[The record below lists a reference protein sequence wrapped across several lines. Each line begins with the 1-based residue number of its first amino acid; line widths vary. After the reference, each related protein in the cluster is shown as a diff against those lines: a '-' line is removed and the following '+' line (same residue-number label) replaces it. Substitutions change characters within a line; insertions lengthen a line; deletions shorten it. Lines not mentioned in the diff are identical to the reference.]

1 MFHCSLFHLTQQGTV
16 SGFGQVE
23 IRLARLLGFL
33 LEAVQDIDSLGDLG
47 DVDHPE
53 RPVSVSDA
61 NFPHAL
67 ANGGHWLPVSRLE
80 PPLHLVELVSHFLS
94 DRRWERSEVSEG
106 ATSEIQ
112 GFVF

>member
-1 MFHCSLFHLTQQGTV
+1 MQN
-16 SGFGQVE
+16 
-23 IRLARLLGFL
+23 
-33 LEAVQDIDSLGDLG
+33 IDSLGELG

-67 ANGGHWLPVSRLE
+67 AHGGHWLPVFRLE

-94 DRRWERSEVSEG
+94 DSCWERSEVGES
-106 ATSEIQ
+106 ATSEI
-112 GFVF
+112 